1 MSRELV
7 RLTSMNHRRG
17 LDRHQTLLL
26 PERLEDYIA
35 ADNPVRF
42 LDAFVTSLDLRAL
55 GFAHAL
61 VQNTGSPPYDPADLL
76 RLYLYGYL
84 QRVRSSRML
93 EAECHRNVEV
103 LWLLGKLAPDHKT
116 IADFRKDN
124 RKPLQG
130 VARQFTVLCRK
141 LELFGG
147 QLAGIDGTKLAAVNS
162 KDANFNEKK
171 LNELIAR
178 AEARIAQYL
187 QQLDQADAAE
197 PASDQPSRAE
207 LEQKIAALREKK
219 EWHEEL
225 RAQLDEDQKQISV
238 TDADARRMRGGGGG
252 SVVGFNAQAAVDAKH
267 KLIAAADVTNEET
280 DLQQLANVARQ
291 AKENLGSAKLE
302 VVADRGYY
310 NNSEVSACL
319 EQHITPYVAKA
330 DTSANNARGLYG
342 KSKFTYDAA
351 KDVYVCPAGKELT
364 HRFNTQEKGRQL
376 RYYRA
381 RDCKRCALKK
391 QCTRNRGNRTITRE
405 QDEAVM
411 EAMAARVA
419 AAPTKMKLRKALC
432 EHPFGTIKR
441 WFGYSYFLVKGLA
454 KVRCEWSLMT
464 LVYNLKR
471 VLNLVSFEELMAA
484 VGVQTPH
491 RA

>member
-1 MSRELV
+1 
-7 RLTSMNHRRG
+7 MNHRRG

-42 LDAFVTSLDLRAL
+42 LDAFVGALDLRAL

-84 QRVRSSRML
+84 HRVRSSRLL
-93 EAECHRNVEV
+93 EAECQRNVEV

-124 RKPLQG
+124 LKALAA

-178 AEARIAQYL
+178 ADARLAEYL

-197 PASDQPSRAE
+197 PSGDKPSRAE
-207 LEQKIAALREKK
+207 LEAKIAALREKK

-225 RAQLDEDQKQISV
+225 RAQLDADDKQISL

-252 SVVGFNAQAAVDAKH
+252 SVVGFNAQAAVDEKN
-267 KLIAAADVTNEET
+267 KLIAAADVTHDET
-280 DLQQLANVARQ
+280 DVQQLASVARQ
-291 AKENLGSAKLE
+291 AKENLGVEKLE
-302 VVADRGYY
+302 VVADQGYY
-310 NNSEVSACL
+310 NNAQVNVCA
-319 EQHITPYVAKA
+319 QHGIAPYIAKPE
-330 DTSANNARGLYG
+330 TSANTKQGLFG
-342 KSKFTYDAA
+342 KSQFRYDATR
-351 KDVYVCPAGKELT
+351 DVYVCPAGQELT
-364 HRFNTQEKGRQL
+364 HRFNTEEKGRQV

-381 RDCKRCALKK
+381 RDCRSCALKK
-391 QCTRNRGNRTITRE
+391 QCTRNKGNRTITRE
-405 QDEAVM
+405 EDE
-411 EAMAARVA
+411 
-419 AAPTKMKLRKALC
+419 ALC
-432 EHPFGTIKR
+432 EHPFGTLKR
-441 WFGYSYFLVKGLA
+441 WFGYTYFLVKGLA

-464 LVYNLKR
+464 LAYNLKR
-471 VLNLVSFEELMAA
+471 VLNLVSLEKLLAA
-484 VGVQTPH
+484 VGVKAPQ